1 MYHYKTIGLDNIFL
15 KNGFDEIETDYGVA
29 VSIHNLDGLHKV
41 IGLEISLNKREL
53 SGNEFRF
60 LRKELGLSQ
69 VQIAKTLGIS
79 ESTVRNWE
87 NDRVEKIS
95 ASPAAIVKQMF
106 IESVGNNSTLTELL
120 DSICALNNEIHHL
133 TVELEEHENSWLV
146 TDRIAA

>member
-29 VSIHNLDGLHKV
+29 VSIHNLDGLHRV

-133 TVELEEHENSWLV
+133 TVELEEHENGWLV
-146 TDRIAA
+146 TDRIVA